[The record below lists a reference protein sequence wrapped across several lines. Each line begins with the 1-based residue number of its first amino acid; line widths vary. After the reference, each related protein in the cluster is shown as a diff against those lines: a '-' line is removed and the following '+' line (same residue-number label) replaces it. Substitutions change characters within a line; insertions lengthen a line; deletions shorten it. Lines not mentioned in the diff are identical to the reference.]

1 MIFAGIGFGFH
12 KAAKEQKR
20 LEQGIAIKRM
30 LYLLQGEIRYG
41 FTPLPE
47 AVLKISTKTEKEYQP
62 FLKKVAKQLETHSEE
77 SFAKI
82 WQQTADQ
89 KLKQVIYEPKFYE
102 ILKNMGET
110 IGYLDQQ
117 MQEKTILLTIEQLD
131 DQIFLM
137 KDQVVKNCKMYR
149 SLGISLSVTIK
160 QLPDIFMTRR
170 GYECQYHFSDRSCW
184 NSCNDPCAG
193 LKTFRKRRTGIF
205 DYTCRIDPCPWL
217 GDPVYL

>member
-12 KAAKEQKR
+12 KAAKEQRR

-149 SLGISLSVTIK
+149 SLGISLSVLIVII
-160 QLPDIFMTRR
+160 L
-170 GYECQYHFSDRSCW
+170 
-184 NSCNDPCAG
+184 
-193 LKTFRKRRTGIF
+193 L
-205 DYTCRIDPCPWL
+205 
-217 GDPVYL
+217 

>member
-82 WQQTADQ
+82 WQHVPARLPGQF
-89 KLKQVIYEPKFYE
+89 VSIPRNGFPF
-102 ILKNMGET
+102 
-110 IGYLDQQ
+110 
-117 MQEKTILLTIEQLD
+117 LL
-131 DQIFLM
+131 
-137 KDQVVKNCKMYR
+137 
-149 SLGISLSVTIK
+149 
-160 QLPDIFMTRR
+160 P
-170 GYECQYHFSDRSCW
+170 
-184 NSCNDPCAG
+184 
-193 LKTFRKRRTGIF
+193 
-205 DYTCRIDPCPWL
+205 
-217 GDPVYL
+217 

>member
-1 MIFAGIGFGFH
+1 MLFAGIGFGFH

-117 MQEKTILLTIEQLD
+117 MHSSLTVELQGIRLQRWVQD
-131 DQIFLM
+131 WLM
-137 KDQVVKNCKMYR
+137 TYFHINQ
-149 SLGISLSVTIK
+149 ISLSCKVVQMI
-160 QLPDIFMTRR
+160 
-170 GYECQYHFSDRSCW
+170 S
-184 NSCNDPCAG
+184 
-193 LKTFRKRRTGIF
+193 
-205 DYTCRIDPCPWL
+205 
-217 GDPVYL
+217 